1 MFHHNR
7 LQDIVA
13 ETCRRA
19 HLSIYLEVGQN
30 LSHDHSNTRPAD
42 ILVPHWCT
50 GKPAALDLSVTSL
63 LNPITLPEAGVTAGA
78 AAKATEERKL
88 KANFAKCAD
97 LGWVC
102 VPVVAES
109 YGAWG
114 LEAMDLF
121 SKLASRMA
129 TSVGKSKS
137 VVLHKIYG
145 RLNMHI
151 VRANSTAILSRGHTP

>member
-1 MFHHNR
+1 MDFK
-7 LQDIVA
+7 LF
-13 ETCRRA
+13 
-19 HLSIYLEVGQN
+19 
-30 LSHDHSNTRPAD
+30 
-42 ILVPHWCT
+42 
-50 GKPAALDLSVTSL
+50 TSP
-63 LNPITLPEAGVTAGA
+63 LNPIILPETGVMAGT

-88 KANFAKCAD
+88 KANVAECAD

-114 LEAMDLF
+114 LEAVDFF
-121 SKLASRMA
+121 SKHAPRIT

-137 VVLHKIYG
+137 VVLHEMYG

-151 VRANSTAILSRGHTP
+151 VRANTMAILSRCMPLEFP